1 MLMFESTQVHDR
13 LVMECYLL
21 DHPAHLYCHVLQ
33 ALFEGL
39 LSREV
44 VLQRIVFPAVAQI

>member
-1 MLMFESTQVHDR
+1 MLMFESIQVHGR

-21 DHPAHLYCHVLQ
+21 GHLAHLFRHVLQ
-33 ALFEGL
+33 ALLEGL

-44 VLQRIVFPAVAQI
+44 VGQRIVYLAVARI